1 MGRILIF
8 IYGLI
13 AYLAFFGTILY
24 AIGFIENMVVP
35 KDIDDGT
42 VVSIGQSILV
52 NVLMLGEFGRT
63 AHS

>member
-1 MGRILIF
+1 MGRVLVF

-13 AYLAFFGTILY
+13 AYFAFFGTILY

-35 KDIDDGT
+35 KGIDDGT

-52 NVLMLGEFGRT
+52 NVLMLGVFCRT